1 MVVLLFIVSVCANEK
16 IFFPGGRG
24 GPLGLIS
31 LGGLFLG
38 WQLINFSKGF
48 SGFQLGGLADESEQL
63 LGLLILVVI
72 LVLCMIRVVRI
83 AKLDLGPLVKRL

>member
-1 MVVLLFIVSVCANEK
+1 M
-16 IFFPGGRG
+16 
-24 GPLGLIS
+24 
-31 LGGLFLG
+31 
-38 WQLINFSKGF
+38 
-48 SGFQLGGLADESEQL
+48 GGLADESEQL